1 MFKDFFA
8 TIFGLSYET
17 QILEACS
24 WDEDRAEHICDLF
37 SYELQESAKNATGK
51 SEDEI
56 LEDLRDALLESLKE
70 HEADALIEVLCDCM
84 ENRAFLLQEVQE
96 FEN

>member
-8 TIFGLSYET
+8 TIFGISYET

-24 WDEDRAEHICDLF
+24 WDEDRADHICDLL
-37 SYELQESAKNATGK
+37 SYELTESVKNINGK
-51 SEDEI
+51 TEDEI
-56 LEDLRDALLESLKE
+56 LEDLRESLLESLEE
-70 HEADALIEVLCDCM
+70 HEVDVLISVVTDCI
-84 ENRAFLLQEVQE
+84 ENRAFLLQEIQE

>member
-8 TIFGLSYET
+8 TIFGISYET

-24 WDEDRAEHICDLF
+24 WDEDRADHICDLL
-37 SYELQESAKNATGK
+37 SYELTESVKNINGK
-51 SEDEI
+51 AEDEI
-56 LEDLRDALLESLKE
+56 LEDLRESLLESLEE
-70 HEADALIEVLCDCM
+70 HEVDVLVAVVTDCI
-84 ENRAFLLQEVQE
+84 ENRAFLLQEIQE